1 MQNHTSSH
9 IIAALAAP
17 KKTGPLITYANN
29 VVASLTG
36 NASFASLAPTLPSI
50 TKAVAELQAAENV
63 VLTRVRGAVTIRDQK
78 RAALVVLLRQ
88 VRLAVQQVADAH
100 PEEATTLIQSAGLS
114 VKRPPV
120 RANRTF
126 AARAAAAAGS
136 VKLVAR
142 SEGKRASYEW
152 SYSVDGG
159 KTWTAAPVTLR
170 ASTVVTG
177 LPSGTTVQFRYRAV
191 TAAGE
196 GAFSAVVSLTVP

>member
-126 AARAAAAAGS
+126 AAAAGS